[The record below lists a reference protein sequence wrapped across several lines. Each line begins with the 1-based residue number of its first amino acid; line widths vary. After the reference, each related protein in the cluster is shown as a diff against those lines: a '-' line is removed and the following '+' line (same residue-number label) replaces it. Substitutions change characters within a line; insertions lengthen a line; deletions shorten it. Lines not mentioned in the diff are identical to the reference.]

1 MLLIH
6 DEAHL
11 EKPFQDLLD
20 AIACEQRGGRIDDQ
34 QCCAG
39 QGERQ
44 TDFKPLR
51 VMALTATPRG
61 GETVFDLTP
70 DEKAGKVER
79 VRERLEAK
87 KRIKFHPAGS
97 ERGAVAKKIAE
108 LAAAY
113 KDDRKAVLVF
123 VRTLED
129 VSTVEGILA
138 KTKRPVLVLTGT
150 IRGKERDEL
159 AASEGFQRFK
169 KDAPSG
175 ETVYLVC
182 TAAGEVGVDISAD
195 HLVSDLTPFD
205 SMAQRLGRVNR
216 YGTGDAMIDV
226 VCESEPDKKKADDA
240 YEQAR
245 WKTLELLQTLPPVGD
260 RRDASPKAIGD
271 LPADRKMA
279 AFSPTPTVLPTTDIL
294 FDAWR

>member
-1 MLLIH
+1 M
-6 DEAHL
+6 
-11 EKPFQDLLD
+11 
-20 AIACEQRGGRIDDQ
+20 
-34 QCCAG
+34 
-39 QGERQ
+39 
-44 TDFKPLR
+44 
-51 VMALTATPRG
+51 
-61 GETVFDLTP
+61 
-70 DEKAGKVER
+70 
-79 VRERLEAK
+79 
-87 KRIKFHPAGS
+87 
-97 ERGAVAKKIAE
+97 
-108 LAAAY
+108 AY

-245 WKTLELLQTLPPVGD
+245 WKTLELLQALPPVGD
-260 RRDASPKAIGD
+260 RRDASPKVLGD

-294 FDAWR
+294 FDDGANHHPREAARSAHCRAVLAWCGGPNE